1 MEYDSEQKEKQ
12 NYLRKKIIE
21 KGLDPEKFVEF
32 LQEKKGEEGDD
43 ISNWT
48 MEDLKLVVKEFYQIN
63 NVQNE
68 ENKEKNDNKK
78 EEEDNIKFIIDEDSL
93 MDLFS
98 KKSYKTEEKKKEEQN
113 IPLFNFEKN
122 FPIFEKSQKDN
133 KYKNNNNKI
142 INEDIINKEK
152 EKENIFFNNENLFKF
167 NDNNIENEDIKEEKE
182 EKEIQLEE
190 KKEENH
196 NNNNDDSNSD
206 SKGNIITKNITNI
219 FNSIIKKNSTSKIEP
234 EEDESEYGI
243 TMEDTVKCKLME
255 TTEFREHKDIKIEI
269 KDPKKVDTGFFS
281 GKSVNYTII
290 TLPFNYKVE
299 RRYTDFKWLREM
311 LLNLFN
317 NILIPK
323 MSYKGK
329 VTKDKHE
336 DNFINKRMRFLEKFI
351 NYIIKDETIK
361 TSQILYDFL
370 TIRDYEDFTKKK
382 KEYEKIKVFNFID
395 IKERKSMDG
404 ILNIKI
410 NKEKEIYLENI
421 KDNTIYNVDLF
432 KKLNYN
438 FKSLN
443 EELSAVI
450 KRLEI
455 IHDLFKKIHDISIKY
470 LNLKIITESHNQM
483 NIMFKNFAE
492 NLNKMKNFINTEIKQ
507 HFKFIGN
514 NYISLNEM
522 IQNVELSKN
531 NYLKISKHLIK
542 QKNDIYKKDSSIPKD
557 KIFPE
562 ETKNIVKNKMVYGF
576 YLNELIKEYEKMRK
590 MHSYYHKK
598 NISFFCKE
606 QITICSEYTRIL
618 GDITMAI
625 DSCTNH

>member
-21 KGLDPEKFVEF
+21 RGLDPEKFVEF

-98 KKSYKTEEKKKEEQN
+98 KKPYKTEEKKKEEQN

-190 KKEENH
+190 KKEEEN
-196 NNNNDDSNSD
+196 NNNNDNS
-206 SKGNIITKNITNI
+206 GNIITKNITNI

-243 TMEDTVKCKLME
+243 TMEDSVKCKLME

-281 GKSVNYTII
+281 GKSVNYSII

-410 NKEKEIYLENI
+410 TKEKEIYLENI
-421 KDNTIYNVDLF
+421 KDNSSFNDL
-432 KKLNYN
+432 KL
-438 FKSLN
+438 
-443 EELSAVI
+443 
-450 KRLEI
+450 
-455 IHDLFKKIHDISIKY
+455 
-470 LNLKIITESHNQM
+470 
-483 NIMFKNFAE
+483 
-492 NLNKMKNFINTEIKQ
+492 
-507 HFKFIGN
+507 
-514 NYISLNEM
+514 
-522 IQNVELSKN
+522 
-531 NYLKISKHLIK
+531 
-542 QKNDIYKKDSSIPKD
+542 
-557 KIFPE
+557 
-562 ETKNIVKNKMVYGF
+562 
-576 YLNELIKEYEKMRK
+576 
-590 MHSYYHKK
+590 
-598 NISFFCKE
+598 
-606 QITICSEYTRIL
+606 
-618 GDITMAI
+618 
-625 DSCTNH
+625 

>member
-12 NYLRKKIIE
+12 NYLRKNIIE

-68 ENKEKNDNKK
+68 ENKEKNENKK

-98 KKSYKTEEKKKEEQN
+98 KKPYKTEEKKKEEQN

-142 INEDIINKEK
+142 INENSINKEK

-190 KKEENH
+190 KKEENN
-196 NNNNDDSNSD
+196 NNNNDNSNST
-206 SKGNIITKNITNI
+206 GNIITKNITNI

-243 TMEDTVKCKLME
+243 TMEDTIKCKLME

-290 TLPFNYKVE
+290 TLPFNYKVD

-395 IKERKSMDG
+395 IKERKSVDG

-443 EELSAVI
+443 EELSSVI

-483 NIMFKNFAE
+483 NIMFKNFAD

-522 IQNVELSKN
+522 IQNVDLSKN

-576 YLNELIKEYEKMRK
+576 YLNELIKEYKKMRK

>member
-98 KKSYKTEEKKKEEQN
+98 KKPYKTEEKKKEEQN

-190 KKEENH
+190 KKEENN
-196 NNNNDDSNSD
+196 NNNNDNS
-206 SKGNIITKNITNI
+206 GNIIAKNITNI

-243 TMEDTVKCKLME
+243 TMEDTIKCKLME

-395 IKERKSMDG
+395 IKERKSLDG

-443 EELSAVI
+443 EELSSVI

-483 NIMFKNFAE
+483 NIMFKNFAD

-522 IQNVELSKN
+522 IQNVDLSKN

>member
-98 KKSYKTEEKKKEEQN
+98 KKPYKTEEKKKEEQN

-190 KKEENH
+190 KKEEEN
-196 NNNNDDSNSD
+196 NNNNDNS
-206 SKGNIITKNITNI
+206 GNIITKNITNI

-243 TMEDTVKCKLME
+243 TMEDTIKCKLME

-281 GKSVNYTII
+281 GKSVNYSII

-395 IKERKSMDG
+395 IKERKSIDG

-443 EELSAVI
+443 EELSSVI

-522 IQNVELSKN
+522 IQNVDLSKN